1 MIGMMTWTPPAGGV
15 RQKSVVLETRALLHL
30 RVAWASVARGP
41 RTPEALVRRR
51 VLTAAKRLRKAGVT
65 RLVVPEAFA
74 YGEQLEKVGVA
85 PVSTLPLRRALAADL
100 ARAVMAGRNLSGG
113 SARLAVAGDQ
123 LSGELVRTVTELAL
137 GNRYVLLD
145 VPYGGDTLAN
155 QLRRE
160 YGVSLLLSPTRQQME
175 EADVLVLFAARTD
188 LRRRDPAVLRLYD
201 EAAPLPP
208 SAAGRTG
215 GERRPAAGADHR
227 GHGGELTPQRIL
239 QNRRRHRLTFSNPH
253 TIILLY
259 DNIASLCAGAAAS
272 AALPKD
278 RRDTVHMEREYK
290 MSAAR
295 AQELQEELNY
305 LKTTRSDE
313 VAEQIK
319 VARGFG
325 DLSENSEYDEAKNEQ
340 GKLYSRIAELEEILQ
355 HVVIVD
361 ESNAP
366 TNVVTIGCKVTV
378 ADKNG
383 NTMPAYRIV
392 GSQESDPMNGI
403 ISEESP
409 FGKALVGAKEGDTVT
424 VEAPSGAIVYTVQKI
439 ER

>member
-1 MIGMMTWTPPAGGV
+1 
-15 RQKSVVLETRALLHL
+15 
-30 RVAWASVARGP
+30 
-41 RTPEALVRRR
+41 
-51 VLTAAKRLRKAGVT
+51 
-65 RLVVPEAFA
+65 
-74 YGEQLEKVGVA
+74 
-85 PVSTLPLRRALAADL
+85 
-100 ARAVMAGRNLSGG
+100 
-113 SARLAVAGDQ
+113 
-123 LSGELVRTVTELAL
+123 
-137 GNRYVLLD
+137 
-145 VPYGGDTLAN
+145 
-155 QLRRE
+155 
-160 YGVSLLLSPTRQQME
+160 
-175 EADVLVLFAARTD
+175 
-188 LRRRDPAVLRLYD
+188 
-201 EAAPLPP
+201 
-208 SAAGRTG
+208 
-215 GERRPAAGADHR
+215 
-227 GHGGELTPQRIL
+227 
-239 QNRRRHRLTFSNPH
+239 
-253 TIILLY
+253 
-259 DNIASLCAGAAAS
+259 
-272 AALPKD
+272 
-278 RRDTVHMEREYK
+278 MEREYK

-409 FGKALVGAKEGDTVT
+409 FGKALLGNAVGDEVQ
-424 VEAPSGAIVYTVQKI
+424 VEAPAGVLRYRILEIQK
-439 ER
+439 